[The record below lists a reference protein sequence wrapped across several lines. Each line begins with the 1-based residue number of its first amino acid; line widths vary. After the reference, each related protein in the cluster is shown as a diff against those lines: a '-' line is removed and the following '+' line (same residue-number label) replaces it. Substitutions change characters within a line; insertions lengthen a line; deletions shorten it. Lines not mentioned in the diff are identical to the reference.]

1 MTGGSYP
8 AMDARQH
15 REMLMMQQ
23 QHREMLMMQQQQQGA
38 RPRTAG
44 ADDVARHVR
53 SMRDLQAQVRIN

>member
-1 MTGGSYP
+1 
-8 AMDARQH
+8 
-15 REMLMMQQ
+15 MMQQ
-23 QHREMLMMQQQQQGA
+23 QHREMLMMQQQQGA